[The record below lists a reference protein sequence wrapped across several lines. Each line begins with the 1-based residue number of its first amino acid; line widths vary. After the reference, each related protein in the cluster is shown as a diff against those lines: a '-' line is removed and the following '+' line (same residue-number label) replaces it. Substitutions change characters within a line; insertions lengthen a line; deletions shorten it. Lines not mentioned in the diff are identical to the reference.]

1 MIAIRTAL
9 CSSQYIRQ
17 SATDPDDKAL
27 LRAVAPCRF
36 RVDTA
41 SNDCSIERNTAPGTE
56 LVRININKE
65 RLCMS
70 SIQTGADALDVLNQ
84 SDEGGNSQEFAK
96 FSSNTSYTVKVLGTA
111 DLISFFSYGIYR
123 QVNSFVAEK
132 PSKKSRRGFPIENLT
147 PWDKAWKYHADKS
160 KEFGDKH
167 SQEAYKYRARQR
179 FAMGFIDLDTGEP
192 IIVDLSKNQAQA
204 VHGVIKRVEKR
215 LDRTP
220 FELSKDGQGT
230 STTVSLTPL
239 FPEDLDD
246 KQTKNFEEAPK
257 EFDMRLFEG
266 ILYEMDEDEQ
276 IEKLIEVGFDVSLIG
291 LEAPAKTDESS
302 EAKESAED
310 FGF

>member
-1 MIAIRTAL
+1 
-9 CSSQYIRQ
+9 
-17 SATDPDDKAL
+17 
-27 LRAVAPCRF
+27 
-36 RVDTA
+36 
-41 SNDCSIERNTAPGTE
+41 
-56 LVRININKE
+56 
-65 RLCMS
+65 MS
-70 SIQTGADALDVLNQ
+70 KYTTGEDALNILNQ
-84 SDEGGNSQEFAK
+84 SDEGKSNIEFAK
-96 FSSNTSYTVKVLGTA
+96 FSSGTSYTVKVLGMS

-123 QVNSFVAEK
+123 QVNSFVAK
-132 PSKKSRRGFPIENLT
+132 NPSKKSAKGFPIEKLT
-147 PWDKAWKYHADKS
+147 PFDLAWKYHADKS
-160 KEFGDKH
+160 EEFGDKH

-266 ILYEMDEDEQ
+266 ILYEMDDEEQ

-291 LEAPAKTDESS
+291 LEAPAKTEEAS

>member
-1 MIAIRTAL
+1 
-9 CSSQYIRQ
+9 
-17 SATDPDDKAL
+17 
-27 LRAVAPCRF
+27 
-36 RVDTA
+36 
-41 SNDCSIERNTAPGTE
+41 
-56 LVRININKE
+56 
-65 RLCMS
+65 MS

-179 FAMGFIDLDTGEP
+179 FAMGFIDLDSGEP

-204 VHGVIKRVEKR
+204 VHGVIKRSEKR
-215 LDRTP
+215 LDRMA
-220 FELSKDGQGT
+220 FELRKDGQGT
-230 STTVSLTPL
+230 STTVSLTPV
-239 FPEDLDD
+239 FEEDLDD
-246 KQTKNFEEAPK
+246 KQAKNFADAPE
-257 EFDMRLFEG
+257 EFDMDLFDG

-276 IEKLIEVGFDVSLIG
+276 IEKLIEAGFDVSLIG
-291 LEAPAKTDESS
+291 LNKPS
-302 EAKESAED
+302 EDNTNDIESAD
-310 FGF
+310 IDDDDLPF